1 MTNPTDNGDQPV
13 APDQPETPQPPAAPE
28 PPATPEPPQPLDSQP
43 VTPAPSAQPSTAAP
57 TGTQPTT
64 PIPPTSG
71 GTQPTTPIPPSSAG
85 TQPTTP
91 IPPTADRP
99 APRYGQYAPAPA
111 GVSAAAHPQG
121 SGATPHHGGA
131 TPPGAGFGPAA
142 TGNGAPP
149 TAGGPASEHGGPAA
163 SPRKKST
170 AVPVVAALAIGA
182 LIGGVSGAGVTLA
195 ATGGASD
202 TRVVG
207 NSDPGTITIN
217 NADTA
222 TNVGAV
228 AAKASPSVVTLSV
241 TGGQGSGTGS
251 GVVIDDEGHILTN
264 THVVT
269 LDGAVGEPTVKVQ
282 TYDGRLLEA
291 TVVGTDPISDL
302 AVIKVDPSAELPA
315 IKFADSDELNVGDTA
330 IAIGAP
336 LGLSNTV
343 TDGIVS
349 ALNRSITVAS
359 SAAPET
365 PSQDDQ
371 PDEDGESPFDFW
383 NFDIPG
389 QQEQQSAPSSS
400 ISLSVIQT
408 DASINPGN
416 SGGALLNANGELI
429 GINVA
434 IASAG
439 GQEAAGSIGVGF
451 SIPSNLAQRVADEII
466 ATGSASH
473 GLLGATVQAVSD
485 GSVLGAEI
493 RDVTADGAADKAG
506 LQAGD
511 VVTSFNGVPITSP
524 TDLTAQ
530 VRVLGAGEEAE
541 IVWVRDGET
550 NSTEVTVGELPQ

>member
-1 MTNPTDNGDQPV
+1 MTNPTDNGDQPI
-13 APDQPETPQPPAAPE
+13 APDQPETPQPPAAPQAPE
-28 PPATPEPPQPLDSQP
+28 VPEPPQPLDRDP
-43 VTPAPSAQPSTAAP
+43 LEHTP
-57 TGTQPTT
+57 GH
-64 PIPPTSG
+64 G
-71 GTQPTTPIPPSSAG
+71 H
-85 TQPTTP
+85 
-91 IPPTADRP
+91 
-99 APRYGQYAPAPA
+99 PAPA
-111 GVSAAAHPQG
+111 GHSYAAAAAAAPP
-121 SGATPHHGGA
+121 A
-131 TPPGAGFGPAA
+131 PGAGFGPAA
-142 TGNGAPP
+142 TRPVASAHDETATPGA
-149 TAGGPASEHGGPAA
+149 HGPAA
-163 SPRKKST
+163 SAPRKKPA
-170 AVPVVAALAIGA
+170 AVPVVAALAVGA
-182 LIGGVSGAGVTLA
+182 LIGGVSGAGVSLW
-195 ATGGASD
+195 ATGGTSETAI
-202 TRVVG
+202 VG

-241 TGGQGSGTGS
+241 SAGQGNGTGS
-251 GVVIDDEGHILTN
+251 GVVIDDQGHILTN

-269 LDGAVGEPTVKVQ
+269 LDGAVADPSVQVQ

-302 AVIKVDPSAELPA
+302 AVIKVDASAELPP
-315 IKFADSDELNVGDTA
+315 IEFADSDELNVGDTA

-359 SAAPET
+359 SAAPEA
-365 PSQDDQ
+365 PNQDEQ
-371 PDEDGESPFDFW
+371 PDEGQSPFDFW

-389 QQEQQSAPSSS
+389 QEQQSTPSSS

-416 SGGALLNANGELI
+416 SGGALLNADGELI

-451 SIPSNLAQRVADEII
+451 SIPSNLAKRVASEII
-466 ATGSASH
+466 ETGSATH
-473 GLLGATVQAVSD
+473 GLLGATVQPVSD

-493 RDVTADGAADKAG
+493 RDVTPGGAAAEAG
-506 LQAGD
+506 LRAGD
-511 VVTSFNGVPITSP
+511 IVTSFNGIPITSP
-524 TDLTAQ
+524 SDLTAQ
-530 VRVLGAGEEAE
+530 VRVLGAGDTAE
-541 IVWVRDGET
+541 IVWVRDGEA
-550 NSTEVTVGELPQ
+550 NSTEVTVGELQ